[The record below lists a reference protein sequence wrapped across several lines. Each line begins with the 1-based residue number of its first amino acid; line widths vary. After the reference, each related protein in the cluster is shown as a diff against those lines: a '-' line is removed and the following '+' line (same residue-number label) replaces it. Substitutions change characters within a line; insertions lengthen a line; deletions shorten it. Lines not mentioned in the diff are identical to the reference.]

1 MGFSM
6 KPLNSQIAGLEQ
18 AIAALDEGIT
28 AIKEKEDKYRSRR
41 QKLEQRRKKLEQKL
55 AAELDTLYLTQQ
67 KDRLASDPEE
77 LKRFLAGM
85 GQRLKTERQ
94 RAHFKLPPKDAGSA
108 KPDSTDMANIPAGA
122 TPQSPESNVQGDAA
136 PAKDAGSAEP
146 DFTVPTEGPASA
158 EPQPPESNDKSAA
171 VSAAPQS
178 PESSVEEEDP
188 PATQQSPT
196 NTATDELAAPAK
208 APAPL
213 ASDKQRRYL
222 KDLIRKNPAAA
233 KKLKIDSVSLDRLSQ
248 AEASR
253 AIKRLS
259 EPSPSGSRRAGTDAD
274 DAKGHAADVA

>member
-1 MGFSM
+1 M
-6 KPLNSQIAGLEQ
+6 
-18 AIAALDEGIT
+18 
-28 AIKEKEDKYRSRR
+28 
-41 QKLEQRRKKLEQKL
+41 
-55 AAELDTLYLTQQ
+55 TQQ

-85 GQRLKTERQ
+85 GQCLKTERQ

-108 KPDSTDMANIPAGA
+108 KPDSTDMANPARA

-146 DFTVPTEGPASA
+146 DFTVTTEGPASA
-158 EPQPPESNDKSAA
+158 EPQPPESDDKSAA

-188 PATQQSPT
+188 PATHQSPT

-233 KKLKIDSVSLDRLSQ
+233 KKLKIDPVSLDRLSQ

-253 AIKRLS
+253 AIKRLC
-259 EPSPSGSRRAGTDAD
+259 EPS
-274 DAKGHAADVA
+274 AAP